1 MNNSNQQP
9 KDFIRSLQIIHFVFL
24 LVIIVFGVYA
34 ALNANEQLFFSYKE
48 DKAFLYLA
56 ILIAFIGNLAS
67 KFLFSKLINQIPD
80 NANLLQKASK
90 YSIAHIF
97 RMAML
102 EFPALMC
109 IIFVMKSNN
118 SFYYILVGIL
128 VLMILAIY
136 PTKNK
141 FVKNV
146 TLTSKEKSIIE
157 KL

>member
-9 KDFIRSLQIIHFVFL
+9 KNFIKSLQILHFVFL
-24 LVIIVFGVYA
+24 LVIIVFGIYVS
-34 ALNANEQLFFSYKE
+34 LRDNEQLFFSYTE

-67 KFLFSKLINQIPD
+67 KFLFAKLISQIPD

-90 YSIAHIF
+90 YSVAYVF
-97 RMAML
+97 RLAML

-141 FVKNV
+141 FVNNI